1 MHKLNLLIFFLILN
15 SCNYPEIARDELIYE
30 NDFEIREQKSM
41 EHFQKESNKPE
52 NVQRFINLGNVDEAK
67 ERMAAGLPEDEN
79 IGPNN

>member
-1 MHKLNLLIFFLILN
+1 
-15 SCNYPEIARDELIYE
+15 
-30 NDFEIREQKSM
+30 M

>member
-1 MHKLNLLIFFLILN
+1 MKARCTNSELCNDIWKPLNL
-15 SCNYPEIARDELIYE
+15 YE

-52 NVQRFINLGNVDEAK
+52 NVQRFINLGNVDERK